1 MEIKFLTA
9 KWLIL
14 VPQHLFLIPSSILL
28 HDHDYANLAFHCS
41 FCACTWEDFSM
52 KIIYLGLLH
61 IAIENFTSYFHLL
74 GFILRSIRQFG
85 KLFPIPHWI
94 WLQQIIGLFHKC
106 KFFVWNLDIW
116 NVKLSWKWGDL
127 YKVSDNENC
136 KWEFLTRFLG
146 WLGDILSILKFKVVE
161 Q

>member
-1 MEIKFLTA
+1 MTYLGTTASVSYSFLNTSSWS
-9 KWLIL
+9 WLCESCI
-14 VPQHLFLIPSSILL
+14 SLL
-28 HDHDYANLAFHCS
+28 

-106 KFFVWNLDIW
+106 KFFVWHLANW

-136 KWEFLTRFLG
+136 KWEFLTWFLG